1 MSETQGEMEL
11 IEPKDAAQAEILAE
25 RMLTALAYRAGWLT
39 RKELAEYGLTERQ
52 CRIARQHSHGK
63 IISGQLGYRASGAA
77 TLEELRISA
86 NTLTSM
92 GRAIQGEAA
101 DVWRVIKQRAFGEL
115 RP

>member
-1 MSETQGEMEL
+1 MSETQDEMEL
-11 IEPKDAAQAEILAE
+11 AERKDAVQADHLAE
-25 RMLTALAYRAGWLT
+25 QMMTILQTRATWLT
-39 RKELAEYGLTERQ
+39 RKDLAEYGLTERQ